1 MTRQFCE
8 QHSQIAFQVE
18 RLTMRMDRL
27 ELGIVAVLAAL
38 VVQMWMLWD
47 LPGQIERRESHSITP
62 PALAE
67 ESK

>member
-1 MTRQFCE
+1 
-8 QHSQIAFQVE
+8 
-18 RLTMRMDRL
+18 MDRL